1 MTAPTP
7 PWARARRRIQV
18 YIHTHSERGLD
29 MDGLKGHE
37 KTDKRAFGDLVR
49 FQWRLDRHRTWHS
62 ITNKRKEKNKEKKKG
77 TTEKGG
83 WMIHYGMRSQWCG
96 VWEK

>member
-1 MTAPTP
+1 
-7 PWARARRRIQV
+7 
-18 YIHTHSERGLD
+18 

-62 ITNKRKEKNKEKKKG
+62 ITNKRKEKNKEKKKK
-77 TTEKGG
+77 ERLRKGVG
-83 WMIHYGMRSQWCG
+83 
-96 VWEK
+96 